1 MSTWRGF
8 MSKQTRE
15 EQILFAERI
24 GAASREAVQE
34 ALHMAY
40 NSEFVDPGARKW
52 SDRYFKAIGLEQ
64 WTRLT
69 RIISANMGRDF
80 VSHHAKKAAAGDKRS
95 ARYLAELGLTHEMVK
110 KGYDAET
117 DTLDL
122 TTPEGEAVQEAILN
136 FVDEAIIRPNAAH
149 RPVWASDPHYMLLW
163 QLKSFFYSFGQIVV
177 GGVLREAKSRYKEGD
192 KVGAAMS
199 VGLLFGA
206 LMPLAAL
213 ALQTREMIKGVLG
226 KGSTGDDDS
235 VLEYLFDL
243 VDRAGI
249 LGPLSIIKSM
259 FDAGNYGRSGVVSA
273 LGPTAGTLETFFT
286 GDTGDLIK
294 RLTPIYSQL

>member
-1 MSTWRGF
+1 
-8 MSKQTRE
+8 
-15 EQILFAERI
+15 
-24 GAASREAVQE
+24 
-34 ALHMAY
+34 
-40 NSEFVDPGARKW
+40 
-52 SDRYFKAIGLEQ
+52 
-64 WTRLT
+64 
-69 RIISANMGRDF
+69 
-80 VSHHAKKAAAGDKRS
+80 
-95 ARYLAELGLTHEMVK
+95 
-110 KGYDAET
+110 
-117 DTLDL
+117 
-122 TTPEGEAVQEAILN
+122 
-136 FVDEAIIRPNAAH
+136 
-149 RPVWASDPHYMLLW
+149 LLW

-235 VLEYLFDL
+235 ILEYLFDL
-243 VDRAGI
+243 IDRAGI

-273 LGPTAGTLETFFT
+273 LGPTAGTFETFFT